1 MSIVSSIF
9 NSLLSFRVFSTH
21 RRLRKKGACEKPPQ
35 DPPPDF
41 AIYSTMD
48 SPRQRFLNYVRRI
61 PGARPV
67 VSPFL
72 PKPELVDK
80 TLHHLGLPVA
90 RDPVQNEIR
99 LA

>member
-1 MSIVSSIF
+1 
-9 NSLLSFRVFSTH
+9 
-21 RRLRKKGACEKPPQ
+21 
-35 DPPPDF
+35 
-41 AIYSTMD
+41 MD